1 MKWPPL
7 LLLASFG
14 TACSDSTP
22 APGLENGRFQAPFD
36 GRTIEYEVRGKGP
49 VLMTVPN
56 SWGLSLEGLRAMYR
70 PLEERVTMV
79 YFNSRGMGASG
90 PVREEPDLGPD
101 AVRED
106 FHALRRHLGLEP
118 VNAIGWS
125 NGAANLLL
133 LAAESPGSIENAVF
147 VHGNASFLPED
158 EKRILSAYPDLIAA
172 FQKFGEEMKD
182 PSLTEEERNARVQA
196 FDTEVWFPFLFADRD
211 SAKAKLAELFG
222 DARFS
227 WAHAEHT
234 NRVWASPD
242 FRDRL
247 SRITAR
253 SLVIAGR
260 HDMLPPER
268 VREIADGIDGAE
280 FVVFEESGHFAP
292 VEEREK
298 FVQTVLSFL
307 RNSSSEAH

>member
-1 MKWPPL
+1 MKWRPVIL
-7 LLLASFG
+7 VLSFASG
-14 TACSDSTP
+14 CSHSAAP
-22 APGLENGRFQAPFD
+22 PGLENGRFQAELD
-36 GRTIEYEVRGKGP
+36 GRTIEYEVHGKGP

-56 SWGLSLEGLRAMYR
+56 SWGLSLDGLRAMYR
-70 PLEERVTMV
+70 PLEDPLTMV
-79 YFNSRGMGASG
+79 YFNPRGMGASG
-90 PVREEPDLGPD
+90 PVEEESDLGPD

-106 FHALRRHLGLEP
+106 FHALRQHLALEK

-133 LAAESPGSIENAVF
+133 LAAESPGQVEAAVF
-147 VHGNASFLPED
+147 LHGNASLLPED
-158 EKRILSAYPDLIAA
+158 VQRIVDSYPDLMAA

-182 PSLTEEERNARVQA
+182 SALTDEERNARVKA
-196 FDTEVWFPFLFADRD
+196 FDTEVWFPFLFADRN
-211 SAKAKLAELFG
+211 SAKAKLAELFR

-227 WAHAEHT
+227 WAHAEYT

-247 SRITAR
+247 PRITAR

-260 HDMLPPER
+260 HDMLPPDR
-268 VREIADGIDGAE
+268 VREIADGIEGAE

-307 RNSSSEAH
+307 RKSSSEAH

>member
-1 MKWPPL
+1 MKWRPAL
-7 LLLASFG
+7 LLLSFASG
-14 TACSDSTP
+14 CSHSASP
-22 APGLENGRFQAPFD
+22 PGLENGRFQAELD
-36 GRTIEYEVRGKGP
+36 GRTIEYEVHGKGP

-56 SWGLSLEGLRAMYR
+56 SWGLSLDGLRAMYR
-70 PLEERVTMV
+70 RLEDPLTMV
-79 YFNSRGMGASG
+79 YFNPRGMGASG
-90 PVREEPDLGPD
+90 PVEEESDLGPD

-106 FHALRRHLGLEP
+106 FHALRQHLGLEK

-133 LAAESPGSIENAVF
+133 LAAESPAQVETAVF
-147 VHGNASFLPED
+147 LHGNASLLPED
-158 EKRILSAYPDLIAA
+158 VQRIVDSYPDLMAA

-182 PSLTEEERNARVQA
+182 SALTDVERNARVKA
-196 FDTEVWFPFLFADRD
+196 FDTEVWFPFLFADRN
-211 SAKAKLAELFG
+211 SAKAKLAELFR

-227 WAHAEHT
+227 WAHAEYT

-247 SRITAR
+247 PRIAAR

-260 HDMLPPER
+260 HDMLPPDR
-268 VREIADGIDGAE
+268 VREIADGIEGAE

-292 VEEREK
+292 VEEPVK
-298 FVQTVLSFL
+298 FVETVLAFL
-307 RNSSSEAH
+307 RKPSQKTR